1 MLKEELHRMS
11 DWSIELT
18 PQRVKASQPWA
29 ITGAQVLGG
38 CVIAFASFG
47 LQLYHLGV
55 KFPGNPAFTE
65 ICLRF

>member
-1 MLKEELHRMS
+1 MVTWSRYEPVDMLRKLALS
-11 DWSIELT
+11 GLLQFLK
-18 PQRVKASQPWA
+18 PG
-29 ITGAQVLGG
+29 TGAQVLGG